1 MLNIETPP
9 VKRNLQYKIY
19 WQNVKDR
26 TLKFYQPN
34 KGDYYSSIQ
43 LLRII
48 EFLAVNKHDSGLL
61 LFSRILKLT
70 IHGTVICQT
79 FPCIINVSELTSLF
93 MLLTEKICTYDRRRL
108 SEILSTIQC
117 QRLISYKTIAPT
129 STVQFKWPTVNLGLT
144 NQCCVRTVKSQQPD
158 FLVLNFYDPLTTFF
172 SLHHFE
178 LSRLK

>member
-26 TLKFYQPN
+26 TLKFYQPH

-79 FPCIINVSELTSLF
+79 FPCINVSELISLF
-93 MLLTEKICTYDRRRL
+93 MLLTVDGKDMYIWQEEAQRDIVDNSVSTSY
-108 SEILSTIQC
+108 IL
-117 QRLISYKTIAPT
+117 
-129 STVQFKWPTVNLGLT
+129 
-144 NQCCVRTVKSQQPD
+144 
-158 FLVLNFYDPLTTFF
+158 
-172 SLHHFE
+172 
-178 LSRLK
+178 